1 MDGQMSVRW
10 VMYQLGGVATTGE
23 LVGHVGRAA
32 VAQALRSGEVERV
45 GHGRVALA
53 VVDDAQKLAHSMKA
67 VASHLTAALS
77 YGWHVKVPPE
87 SPCITVPRNRNVPAR
102 RRSELAVHWAD
113 LAERESDGWRTS
125 PVRTVLDCAKTLP
138 FDEALVVADSA
149 LRAGIAKAQLV
160 RAAGQLS
167 TRGRQRC
174 LRVVES
180 ASPRSANAFESV
192 LRAIALGV
200 PGLQV
205 EPQVPVDVGGFVV
218 HPDLVDTARRLA
230 IEADSFAWHGDRAAL
245 KRDCER
251 YDELVAAGWRV
262 LRFAWEQVMFE
273 PEWVASMLARAAGQR
288 AILPKSA

>member
-1 MDGQMSVRW
+1 
-10 VMYQLGGVATTGE
+10 
-23 LVGHVGRAA
+23 VG
-32 VAQALRSGEVERV
+32 
-45 GHGRVALA
+45 
-53 VVDDAQKLAHSMKA
+53 
-67 VASHLTAALS
+67 
-77 YGWHVKVPPE
+77 
-87 SPCITVPRNRNVPAR
+87 
-102 RRSELAVHWAD
+102 LAVHWAD
-113 LAERESDGWRTS
+113 LAEGEVDGWRTS

-149 LRAGIAKAQLV
+149 LRAGVAKVHLV
-160 RAAGQLS
+160 SAAARLS

-180 ASPRSANAFESV
+180 ASPRSANAFESA
-192 LRAIALGV
+192 LRAIALEV
-200 PGLQV
+200 PGLRV
-205 EPQVPVDVGGFVV
+205 EPQLPIDLGGFVV
-218 HPDLVDTARRLA
+218 HPDLVDTALRLA
-230 IEADSFAWHGDRAAL
+230 IEADSFSWHGDRAAL